1 MSEFEVSAAAVSEWD
16 IKSFLFQMACIG
28 PLNRTG
34 VVGKLGFLTSPHYSN
49 TLVSEAMLLW

>member
-1 MSEFEVSAAAVSEWD
+1 MGGFEVSTAVVIEWD

-34 VVGKLGFLTSPHYSN
+34 VVGKLGFDITS
-49 TLVSEAMLLW
+49 L

>member
-1 MSEFEVSAAAVSEWD
+1 MGEFEVSAAVVSERD

-34 VVGKLGFLTSPHYSN
+34 VVGKPHYSN

>member
-1 MSEFEVSAAAVSEWD
+1 MGGFEVSAAAVSEWG

-34 VVGKLGFLTSPHYSN
+34 VVGKLDFDITS
-49 TLVSEAMLLW
+49 L